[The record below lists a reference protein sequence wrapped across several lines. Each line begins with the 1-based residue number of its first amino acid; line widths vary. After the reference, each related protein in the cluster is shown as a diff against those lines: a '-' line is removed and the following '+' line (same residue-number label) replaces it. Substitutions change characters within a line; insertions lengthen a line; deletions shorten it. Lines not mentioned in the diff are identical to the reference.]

1 MSGRPEDNSSL
12 PIGQSGSSYSRSQS
26 APAHIGPTHVEIKPV
41 SPLSLTGDSPAKSAV
56 QGPVPVG
63 PDAVITETQITNAR
77 GLVKWFDPRKGFGF
91 IVGPDGQDIFAHF
104 SMIEGEGFRV
114 LKDSSTV
121 LYDASKSDKGWKA
134 TRIRRIDPVDVVV
147 PPRRGYSRTPRQ

>member
-1 MSGRPEDNSSL
+1 MSGRPEDNSFQ
-12 PIGQSGSSYSRSQS
+12 PIGQSGSTYSR
-26 APAHIGPTHVEIKPV
+26 AAGVPAHIGPTHVEIKPI
-41 SPLSLTGDSPAKSAV
+41 SPLLLASERPDKVASP
-56 QGPVPVG
+56 GPIPVG
-63 PDAVITETQITNAR
+63 SDAVITETQITNAK

-121 LYDASKSDKGWKA
+121 LYDATRSDKGWKA